1 MNGTVSDT
9 PVIPYFNT
17 TSSELL
23 LRILPGVNLVAE
35 VDHVFDIQIH
45 NGKQGQESP
54 TFIVKGEGGASMSP
68 KTMERAAY
76 DAAPL
81 VIAGIRSGI
90 ISQSSVLASGNNTIQ
105 LSLKFFN
112 FLPKGTMVTITGL
125 EKTQTIDSTL
135 HVQQNQSQNQ
145 SFFAASGVWT
155 KDTGS
160 FVLEVVE
167 TIEPFGI
174 AIDHFVFAFDIVNPE
189 EGGYPPNVSFAA
201 TYSGACTRN
210 GATSDV
216 LIFPTIL
223 EHAPGNRAALR
234 IAGFQEM
241 ILSQQSASTN
251 ADNMLYLNIS
261 SFVSFSVGS
270 IITLRGVICSR
281 CRCVECC
288 RLNVHEVLID
298 STDSQAN
305 FMTFKDTHTTES
317 ALLQG
322 QLIELELSKVV
333 QGGVPYSFRF
343 RMKNNDCGQE
353 PLSSVQ
359 LKVRFDTDFSG
370 FGVET
375 PFLNVKLDVRH
386 ATPFLVNYFPRM
398 IISQNSTATLA
409 TNKVSITFSTRAP
422 LSHSTV
428 VQVLN
433 LLETETESGPI
444 TLLGPDSSK
453 FAGAVYDKEEGI
465 LSLTWGINGSNA
477 TQVYEIHCNFRNPR
491 DHQPSPA
498 VKMVALDPDAM
509 TTPEQTDKG
518 IGTTQPLLINEFVDL
533 LAFQG
538 SPAPGVK
545 NNITIRFRPT
555 AAPVDIYMKAR
566 TEITIRGLTVTET
579 PDSAAFPIEVQG
591 GFQIF
596 DKNASWT
603 QSTGTLVLS
612 VIGPLNKDRVY
623 QFTFNVTNP
632 VEAQLPP
639 RVYISSSGME
649 TTEVEIPGSQGISA
663 PLVILVQMSRKF
675 AWQSTPS
682 ANAQNTI
689 TVTLASTYG
698 MIVDP
703 NMNITIRGLTGSATP
718 SATNVQVSCHATT
731 LCAMDWDQNLGQA
744 IITSSSVISVGAD
757 EPFVLSFN
765 ITNPAFHQESPAISL
780 KIDRILI
787 DWTELEKPEDHG
799 KIHAPLQIAGFTSAF
814 LNQSTPSQ
822 LEVNTL
828 KLRFSLQTNLY
839 SGTNI
844 LISGLQGV
852 TTPSGDIAIS
862 CEGQSLNGTGVLD
875 ASTFFGGQA
884 SWNLTSGVLTIKVI
898 TEAPNDRTY
907 TIAFDLK
914 NREYVGQDSPTDISI
929 WSNGE
934 IVMTN
939 RPCEGGPGSAAP
951 LLIAD
956 FTVKKISQQSASVDA
971 ENVIRVTFSTRTS
984 LFPGSKIT
992 LRGLTTTVSPED
1004 GVVQINTADVAHL
1017 AKEAVWSPGTGQ
1029 LVISVLQSTVARREY
1044 AFSFIVTNP
1053 ANGQDS
1059 PTVNISS
1066 SGIVIMPTAM
1076 NSASGNYAPLLVA
1089 RFVVANISQ
1098 SSLGQDVD
1106 NTFTV
1111 WLSTNV
1117 DISWACPNQLVLEQ
1131 CSSILLSGLGGATT
1145 LSTGDLA
1152 IFSRESKLSSSGKWT
1167 QESTSIDVKFTSNL
1181 EQRTLLYFQFTL
1193 RNPPRINDAQKVF
1206 VQLKGVIQSRAH
1218 QMDPGQGEK
1227 APLLVIGLL
1236 QKDIR
1241 QSTPSVRAQNTIS
1254 IILKSSLP
1262 LPANMLITVTGLVGS
1277 VTGKHRPENV
1287 TSVSSNLASVT
1298 CPRGCL
1304 DASVCRS
1311 ILDNITNETNS
1322 TKCTSVCRSIVDNVT
1337 NVTNSTT
1344 CTLCPSNCTWKV
1356 PPEAMSNLGGD
1367 PINVSF
1373 LPDQSGNFSTVGI
1386 WNWSLSSIV
1395 LKTIAET
1402 KAREPYTL
1410 SFVLQNGDV
1419 GQLSPDVTI
1428 LSNDPAYTLSPTL
1441 MDKGTRN
1448 QAPLLIAMFSTRFIQ
1463 QKTPSAL
1470 SNNTLIV
1477 TLESIADLVNGTKIT
1492 ISGLAGVDTPDDD
1505 NLQINSTSVFEA
1517 ERHSNNESHPF
1528 GKTGV
1533 WIKSTGALIVTVS
1546 QVIGN
1551 LSEPVLEQNRL
1562 YSFVFMLQN
1571 GAQYQEAPY
1580 VSIESSGT
1588 DTTKAKMQYGDLNKA
1603 PLLIAGFRYL
1613 VVGQSTVSQST
1624 PYTHR
1629 TMNSITVT
1637 FATNVQ
1643 LMGSEGCKLTLSGLT
1658 GTLGPTGEN
1667 GTASIY
1673 VTGEVRRPGLT
1684 RPLETFD
1691 FGLPCTCP
1699 NVGQRGCYCG
1709 VWNSQNGTMVF
1720 PMHPMVDSVLGAEYR
1735 LRFEVINPMNGKDA
1749 AQVTASGSGI
1759 TISPVLAKNAPGNA
1773 APLLIAD
1780 FLIKAVGQS
1789 TPSAYANNTISVT
1802 IRTRAAL
1809 LTGTRITV
1817 SGLIGSVTDDSI
1829 LDLSGNSTAL
1839 LGRSGVWK
1847 RQSASFVATLQSDS
1861 DVALLYVYRFILKNP
1876 DTGQPPPP
1884 VYIESGGST
1893 IINRTNVQAGEGNRV
1908 PMGIGQLVTGA
1919 NHVGQM
1925 IPHASAVNTIQVT
1938 LQVSIEM
1945 PPGTKVTLSGLTGSD
1960 TPDGPM
1966 PMIDKAVP
1974 FVALLH
1980 QTYTDLGPMWNR
1992 ERGELVFTFK
2002 SQSRLGQ
2009 AYQFAFNLQNPPFFQ
2024 ESPPVS
2030 IEIGGTIALPKSGVT
2045 RDKGNRAPLLIAG
2058 FPVKEINQSTPS
2070 LGDMNT
2076 ITVNLVSNIIY
2087 DLVLDVDRDMF
2098 PQQVRALTIRITNL
2112 RRAATE
2118 SNTALPLKLISTAAQ
2133 LSLPQEAQWNQTT
2146 GDLFITIPRGRTI
2159 QAGAAMVF
2167 SFQLQN
2173 PSEPQMAPEVGIEA
2187 DGTVSHGEL
2196 SSYEKA
2202 TLVTR
2207 YPMFI
2212 RMDLGHEAPLQ
2223 IAGFCIRWI
2232 GQSTVSQ
2239 TFRSVA
2245 LNTITVSIV
2254 PTVGFRPA
2262 VNQKITFSGLEGR
2275 LTPDN
2280 EHLPIRA
2287 YMEDEVPT
2295 EPKVGTVARCCEV
2308 CGVGT
2313 LRSASHVLGSTGR
2326 WNQTLGTLSLDI
2338 QAISALGLG
2347 LPYRMY
2353 VIEFDLVNPKQ
2364 GHDATSSE
2372 DLLIWSSGIAIAPR
2386 TFDLGV
2392 PICES
2397 WNSQCGIRS
2406 YGNEAPMLT
2415 ADFLVADISQST
2427 PSANAPNLISF
2438 VFSTRASLI
2447 KNTLVSLVGLTG
2459 GVTVETSLVLT
2470 GNATEI
2476 FGGTGE
2482 WNRTTGTLLF
2492 QVRNRSIAD
2501 ALYVLEFKLTNP
2513 PQGQDSPL
2521 IFVET
2526 SGTVVISRTNVM
2538 STPGNRAPMLVAD
2551 FLVKK
2556 MGQSHASQSVLNTM
2570 SVTIATRVK
2579 MPVGSNIS
2587 ISGFAQGAYSL
2598 PPDLV
2603 LRGMSST
2610 GMQAAN
2616 SSGAPTTTPAPQAPM
2631 TTPAPWFSGRW
2642 NQAESY
2648 LIVTL
2653 DQDLLPRMLYTF
2665 SFEVLNPDSP
2675 YQSPPLFI
2683 EASGI
2688 SISRTQMEKDP
2699 GNSAPGTVAGFV
2711 STFISQSSAC
2721 AGCSNSISIQF
2732 SINVDLPPGHIFRIV
2747 NISKAVPH
2755 GSMSSV
2761 PLNTDV
2767 SAFHKNATWTEQNH
2781 VLSVTSIETLMAFTL
2796 YQLNV
2801 TVINPPAGQP
2811 SPIVKAEISGEIQV
2825 ASTQMSKAQGLQAP
2839 LVILSL
2845 FPVAQLSQS
2854 TTAPGASNTLTL
2866 SLMSRDTLFGT
2877 QGIKVSVTG
2886 LLGAVNGGFACD
2898 LGTSCLQV
2906 TNIPTAGNCIYKP
2919 LAQWTKETGEVVL
2932 SVVGEVTGNV
2942 TCVLQFNVTNSM
2954 SAQFSPD
2961 MSLQASQ
2968 IVLIP
2973 RQIDRGSDNS
2983 APLLIAGFLKASVNQ
2998 SNPFMGSR
3006 NRLFFSFLTT
3016 VSLLPSEGARV
3027 RLSGLTGSLTAN
3039 TTDLLIC
3046 DQRCMPSDNV
3056 EAVEQCCMS
3065 ATNASSP
3072 KSTAATSY
3080 FGARGTWLRDQ
3091 GVLVVSILKSTRPGK
3106 DQREGDAL
3114 MLPHCIVRSV
3124 RCHVQVDRCSM

>member
-1 MNGTVSDT
+1 
-9 PVIPYFNT
+9 
-17 TSSELL
+17 
-23 LRILPGVNLVAE
+23 
-35 VDHVFDIQIH
+35 
-45 NGKQGQESP
+45 
-54 TFIVKGEGGASMSP
+54 
-68 KTMERAAY
+68 
-76 DAAPL
+76 
-81 VIAGIRSGI
+81 
-90 ISQSSVLASGNNTIQ
+90 
-105 LSLKFFN
+105 
-112 FLPKGTMVTITGL
+112 
-125 EKTQTIDSTL
+125 
-135 HVQQNQSQNQ
+135 VQQSK
-145 SFFAASGVWT
+145 SVFAASGVWT
-155 KDTGS
+155 KNTGT
-160 FVLEVVE
+160 FVLEVVK
-167 TIEPFGI
+167 TIKPFGI
-174 AIDHFVFAFDIVNPE
+174 AMDDFVFAFNIVNPE
-189 EGGYPPNVSFAA
+189 EGGYPPNVTFTA

-210 GATSDV
+210 GAASDV

-241 ILSQQSASTN
+241 ILSQQTASTN
-251 ADNMLYLNIS
+251 ADNILYLNII
-261 SFVSFSVGS
+261 SFVSFPVGS
-270 IITLRGVICSR
+270 IITLRGIICSR

-288 RLNVHEVLID
+288 RLNMHETLIG
-298 STDSQAN
+298 STDMQAN
-305 FMTFKDTHTTES
+305 IMTFKDTHTTES

-322 QLIELELSKVV
+322 QLVELELSKVV

-353 PLSSVQ
+353 PLSSVE
-359 LKVRFDTDFSG
+359 LKVGFDKDFSG
-370 FGVET
+370 FGIET

-386 ATPFLVNYFPRM
+386 AAPFLVNYFPRM

-409 TNKVSITFSTRAP
+409 TNKITIVFATRAP
-422 LSHSTV
+422 LSKSTV
-428 VQVLN
+428 VRVLN

-453 FAGAVYDKEEGI
+453 FAGAVYDKDQGI

-477 TQVYEIHCNFRNPR
+477 TQEYEIHCNFQNPR

-498 VKMVALDPDAM
+498 VKMVALDPVAM

-518 IGTTQPLLINEFVDL
+518 IGTAQPLLISEFVDL

-538 SPAPGVK
+538 SPAPGGK

-555 AAPVDIYMKAR
+555 ATPIDIYMKAK
-566 TEITIRGLTVTET
+566 TKITIRGLTVTET
-579 PDSAAFPIEVQG
+579 PDSSAFPIEVQG
-591 GFQIF
+591 GYQIF
-596 DKNASWT
+596 NKSASWT

-612 VIGPLNKDRVY
+612 VIGPLHKDRVY
-623 QFTFNVTNP
+623 LLTFNVTNP
-632 VEAQLPP
+632 VEAQLPA

-689 TVTLASTYG
+689 RVTLASTYG

-703 NMNITIRGLTGSATP
+703 NMKITIRGLTGSATP
-718 SATNVQVSCHATT
+718 SATNVQISCHATIP
-731 LCAMDWDQNLGQA
+731 CAMDWDQNLGQA
-744 IITSSSVISVGAD
+744 IITSISVISIGAD

-765 ITNPAFHQESPAISL
+765 ITNPAFHQESPAISI
-780 KIDRILI
+780 KIDKILI

-844 LISGLQGV
+844 LISGLKGV

-862 CEGQSLNGTGVLD
+862 CDGQSLNGTSVLD

-898 TEAPNDRTY
+898 TEAPNDHTY

-914 NREYVGQDSPTDISI
+914 NLGYVGQDSPTDISI
-929 WSNGE
+929 ESNGE

-939 RPCEGGPGSAAP
+939 RPCEGGSGIAAP

-956 FTVKKISQQSASVDA
+956 FTVKEISQQSASVDA

-984 LFPGSKIT
+984 LIAGSKIT
-992 LRGLTTTVSPED
+992 LRGLTTTLGPDD
-1004 GVVQINTADVAHL
+1004 GAMQINTADVAHL
-1017 AKEAVWSPGTGQ
+1017 AQESVWSRGTGQ

-1098 SSLGQDVD
+1098 SSPGQDVD
-1106 NTFTV
+1106 NTLTV

-1117 DISWACPNQLVLEQ
+1117 DIFWACPTQDLVIGH

-1145 LSTGDLA
+1145 LSTEDLA
-1152 IFSRESKLSSSGKWT
+1152 IFSRGSKLSSSSKWT

-1181 EQRTLLYFQFTL
+1181 AQRELLYFQFTL

-1206 VQLKGVIQSRAH
+1206 VQLKGSIQSRAH
-1218 QMDPGQGEK
+1218 QMDPGQGTK

-1241 QSTPSVRAQNTIS
+1241 QSTPSVRAQNTIT
-1254 IILKSSLP
+1254 IIVKSSLP

-1277 VTGKHRPENV
+1277 VTGKPRPENV
-1287 TSVSSNLASVT
+1287 TSVSSYLVSVP

-1304 DASVCRS
+1304 NASVCRS
-1311 ILDNITNETNS
+1311 ILDNITNEANF
-1322 TKCTSVCRSIVDNVT
+1322 TKCSSVCRSIVDNVT

-1344 CTLCPSNCTWKV
+1344 CALCPPNCTWNV
-1356 PPEAMSNLGGD
+1356 PSEAMSSLGGD

-1373 LPDQSGNFSTVGI
+1373 LPQQSGNFSNVGI

-1402 KAREPYTL
+1402 KAGEPYTL

-1441 MDKGTRN
+1441 MNKGTRN

-1463 QKTPSAL
+1463 QNTPSAS
-1470 SNNTLIV
+1470 SNNSLIV
-1477 TLESIADLVNGTKIT
+1477 TLESVADLVNGTKIT
-1492 ISGLAGVDTPDDD
+1492 ISGLNGVDTPDND
-1505 NLQINSTSVFEA
+1505 NLQINSTSVFGA
-1517 ERHSNNESHPF
+1517 ERQSNNESNPF

-1533 WIKSTGALIVTVS
+1533 WNKSTGSLIVTVS
-1546 QVIGN
+1546 HGGKIYDKNGTFTGN
-1551 LSEPVLEQNRL
+1551 LTEPVLEQSRP
-1562 YSFVFMLQN
+1562 YKFVFMLQN
-1571 GAQYQEAPY
+1571 GAQYQEAPSI
-1580 VSIESSGT
+1580 SIESSGT
-1588 DTTKAKMQYGDLNKA
+1588 DTTKAKMQYGDFNEA

-1643 LMGSEGCKLTLSGLT
+1643 LKGSEGCKLTLSGLT
-1658 GTLGPTGEN
+1658 GTLGPKGEN
-1667 GTASIY
+1667 STASIY
-1673 VTGEVRRPGLT
+1673 VAGQVRRLGLT
-1684 RPLETFD
+1684 KPLETFD
-1691 FGLPCTCP
+1691 FGLPCPCP

-1720 PMHPMVDSVLGAEYR
+1720 PMRPLVDSVLGAEYR
-1735 LRFEVINPMNGKDA
+1735 LRFEVINPMHGKDA
-1749 AQVTASGSGI
+1749 AQVTGSGSGI
-1759 TISPVLAKNAPGNA
+1759 TISSVLAKNAPGNA

-1809 LTGTRITV
+1809 LAGTRITV
-1817 SGLIGSVTDDSI
+1817 SGLIGSVTDDRI

-1839 LGRSGVWK
+1839 LGRSGVWT

-1861 DVALLYVYRFILKNP
+1861 DVALLYVYRFILQNP
-1876 DTGQPPPP
+1876 DAGQPPPP

-1908 PMGIGQLVTGA
+1908 PMGIGKLVTGA

-1925 IPHASAVNTIQVT
+1925 IPHASAVNTIQIT
-1938 LQVSIEM
+1938 LRVSVEI
-1945 PPGTKVTLSGLTGSD
+1945 PPGSKVTISGLTGSD
-1960 TPDGPM
+1960 TPDGPIS
-1966 PMIDKAVP
+1966 MIDKGVP
-1974 FVALLH
+1974 FVTLLH
-1980 QTYTDLGPMWNR
+1980 QTFTDLGPTWNR
-1992 ERGELVFTFK
+1992 ERGELVFTFR
-2002 SQSRLGQ
+2002 SQSRMEQ
-2009 AYQFAFNLQNPPFFQ
+2009 EYQFAFNLKNPPLYQ

-2030 IEIGGTIALPKSGVT
+2030 IEIGGTIILPKSAVI
-2045 RDKGNRAPLLIAG
+2045 RAQGNRAPLLIAG
-2058 FPVKEINQSTPS
+2058 FPVKEINQSTPG
-2070 LGDMNT
+2070 LGDPNT

-2087 DLVLDVDRDMF
+2087 DVVLDVEREMF
-2098 PQQVRALTIRITNL
+2098 HQQVRALTIRITNL
-2112 RRAATE
+2112 RQAATE
-2118 SNTALPLKLISTAAQ
+2118 SNTALPLKLISTGAQ
-2133 LSLPQEAQWNQTT
+2133 LSLPQIAQWNQTT
-2146 GDLFITIPRGRTI
+2146 GDLFIAIPRGRTI
-2159 QAGAAMVF
+2159 QAGVAMVF

-2173 PSEPQMAPEVGIEA
+2173 PMDPQMAPEVGIEA
-2187 DGTVSHGEL
+2187 DGTVSHVEV

-2202 TLVTR
+2202 TLVTQ
-2207 YPMFI
+2207 YPMVI
-2212 RMDLGHEAPLQ
+2212 RMDLGHDAPLQ

-2262 VNQKITFSGLEGR
+2262 ASQKITVSGLEGS

-2287 YMEDEVPT
+2287 YMEVPT
-2295 EPKVGTVARCCEV
+2295 APKVGTVARCCEV

-2326 WNQTLGTLSLDI
+2326 WNQTRGTLSLDI
-2338 QAISALGLG
+2338 QAISALGPG
-2347 LPYRMY
+2347 LPNRMY

-2372 DLLIWSSGIAIAPR
+2372 DLLIWSSGIAILPR

-2392 PICES
+2392 PTCEN

-2427 PSANAPNLISF
+2427 PSANASNLISF

-2459 GVTVETSLVLT
+2459 SVTVETSLVLT

-2476 FGGTGE
+2476 FGGKGE
-2482 WNRTTGTLLF
+2482 WNGTAGTLLL

-2501 ALYVLEFKLTNP
+2501 ALYVLDFKLTNP
-2513 PQGQDSPL
+2513 SQGQDSPFV
-2521 IFVET
+2521 FVET
-2526 SGTVVISRTNVM
+2526 SGTVVIGRTNVM
-2538 STPGNRAPMLVAD
+2538 PAPGNRAPMLVAD

-2579 MPVGSNIS
+2579 MPVGSNIT
-2587 ISGFAQGAYSL
+2587 ISGFAQGVYSL
-2598 PPDLV
+2598 PPVLM

-2610 GMQAAN
+2610 GMAA
-2616 SSGAPTTTPAPQAPM
+2616 GAPTTTPAPQAPT
-2631 TTPAPWFSGRW
+2631 TTPDPWFSGRW

-2675 YQSPPLFI
+2675 YQSPSIFI

-2721 AGCSNSISIQF
+2721 AGCRNSISIQF
-2732 SINVDLPPGHIFRIV
+2732 SINVDLPPGHIFRIM
-2747 NISKAVPH
+2747 NLSKALPH

-2761 PLNTDV
+2761 PLSTDV
-2767 SAFHKNATWTEQNH
+2767 SVFHKNATWTEHNH
-2781 VLSVTSIETLMAFTL
+2781 ILSVTSIESLTAFTR

-2811 SPIVKAEISGEIQV
+2811 SPIVKAAMSGQIQV
-2825 ASTQMSKAQGLQAP
+2825 ASTPMSKAQGLQAP

-2845 FPVAQLSQS
+2845 FPVAKLSQS
-2854 TTAPGASNTLTL
+2854 TSAPGASNTLTL
-2866 SLMSRDTLFGT
+2866 SLMSRDTLVGT
-2877 QGIKVSVTG
+2877 HGIKVSVTG

-2906 TNIPTAGNCIYKP
+2906 TNLPTAVNCNYKT
-2919 LAQWTKETGEVVL
+2919 LAQWTKETGSVVL

-2961 MSLQASQ
+2961 VSLQASP

-2973 RQIDRGSDNS
+2973 RQVDRGSENS
-2983 APLLIAGFLKASVNQ
+2983 APLLIAGFLKASLNQ
-2998 SNPFMGSR
+2998 SNPFMGNR
-3006 NRLFFSFLTT
+3006 NRLFFSFSTT
-3016 VSLLPSEGARV
+3016 VSLLALEGVRV

-3046 DQRCMPSDNV
+3046 DQGCRPSDNV
-3056 EAVEQCCMS
+3056 EDVEQCCVS

-3072 KSTAATSY
+3072 NSTAATRY
-3080 FGARGTWLRDQ
+3080 FGARGTWVRDR
-3091 GVLVVSILKSTRPGK
+3091 GVLVVSILQSTRPGK

-3114 MLPHCIVRSV
+3114 MLRIVLCEVYGVVCKLTGAVCKVVVRSQGAK
-3124 RCHVQVDRCSM
+3124 CIMQVNRHNV